1 MLDRIMLPLK
11 PHTVGVDISDQAVR
25 LVSLRRHDGKL
36 YLKHACQALL
46 PSGAVVDCVVKQ
58 PEIVGVALQTLM
70 KRHRLGK
77 AKVVIAAAER
87 HTQTHMLSL
96 QGATRSLDPLAL
108 EQEVLAEL
116 DAHIGHAIEDF
127 YIDFQ
132 TVASDRRSADG
143 LAVEV
148 KCVPKSLYDNT
159 LSALRQAHMV
169 PQIMDIA
176 PLALQYNPWQDIEVD
191 ANSVLEGCE
200 NDYALSAALA
210 MRGV

>member
-1 MLDRIMLPLK
+1 MLDRILLSLK
-11 PHTVGVDISDQAVR
+11 SHAVGLDISDQAVR
-25 LVSLRRHDGKL
+25 LVSLRKHGGRL
-36 YLKHACQALL
+36 YLRHACQASL
-46 PSGAVVDCVVKQ
+46 PSGAVVDQIVQQ
-58 PEIVGVALQTLM
+58 PEVVSVALQTLM

-77 AKVVIAAAER
+77 PRVVIAAAER
-87 HTQTHMLSL
+87 HTQTHILSL
-96 QGATRSLDPLAL
+96 ESVARSLDPLAL

-116 DAHIGHAIEDF
+116 DAHIDHAIEDF

-132 TVASDRRSADG
+132 MVASDAVSDNDF
-143 LAVEV
+143 AVEV
-148 KCVPKSLYDNT
+148 KCVSKSLYDNT

-176 PLALQYNPWQDIEVD
+176 PLALQHNPWQDIEVD